1 MCAWVGG
8 RGQVCPGACER
19 MNTACFHRTR
29 SGVSQCDG
37 GRGPDGCTYRL
48 RESRWEPD
56 ASGRYSEERSTNLE
70 LPVLKSWAAAF
81 RARFTALFRARL
93 TPCCCRSRACSII
106 SRSSPVPSP
115 PSLLCLL
122 DVVGRGPAARE
133 AERDDD
139 GVANVPA
146 APRRCPEPCS
156 SLSLNSEPVAC
167 ALLKLMLLPVPRLP
181 GARRPWGTPLLPTD
195 AIPSSDESVM
205 STSGVATA
213 GLRDGSAAP
222 ARLDERRCIAQPG
235 ERAPLISV
243 EHAPALGPQRHRG
256 ACGAPQPPTRGH
268 RARRLPLLQADYD
281 QTDHGRCLTG
291 EACRSAQRPRADNIP

>member
-1 MCAWVGG
+1 M
-8 RGQVCPGACER
+8 
-19 MNTACFHRTR
+19 
-29 SGVSQCDG
+29 
-37 GRGPDGCTYRL
+37 
-48 RESRWEPD
+48 
-56 ASGRYSEERSTNLE
+56 
-70 LPVLKSWAAAF
+70 
-81 RARFTALFRARL
+81 
-93 TPCCCRSRACSII
+93 
-106 SRSSPVPSP
+106 
-115 PSLLCLL
+115 
-122 DVVGRGPAARE
+122 
-133 AERDDD
+133 
-139 GVANVPA
+139 PA

-268 RARRLPLLQADYD
+268 RARRLPLLQADCD
-281 QTDHGRCLTG
+281 QTDHGRRLTG
-291 EACRSAQRPRADNIP
+291 EACRSARRPRADIIPWISQTRRREIMHFLSTSQGRKLEKRGRRGGRRERESERWQAWVRSHQVIDRPTIARIRDSRPHAP